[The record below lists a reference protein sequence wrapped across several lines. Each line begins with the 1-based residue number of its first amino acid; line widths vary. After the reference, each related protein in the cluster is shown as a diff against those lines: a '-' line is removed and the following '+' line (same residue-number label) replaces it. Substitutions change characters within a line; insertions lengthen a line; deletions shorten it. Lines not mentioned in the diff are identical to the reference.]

1 MRTNALR
8 ASNHIGD
15 KMMTHP
21 HLGLVPTLFE
31 LPDTP
36 QHKVVSMFSGI
47 GGMDMG
53 FLGGF
58 DYLGKTYDRL
68 PLPNRMGTITAK
80 AHVRL
85 IGITCTEIF
94 NSGEFWK
101 HLHSLP
107 KQALFIEYWGESVP
121 PENRIA
127 AWLRK
132 ADKLAKGWK
141 PSEHLFKDYRC

>member
-1 MRTNALR
+1 
-8 ASNHIGD
+8 
-15 KMMTHP
+15 MTHP

-58 DYLGKTYDRL
+58 DYLGKTYDSL
-68 PLPNRMGTITAK
+68 APSESYG
-80 AHVRL
+80 HD
-85 IGITCTEIF
+85 
-94 NSGEFWK
+94 NSKGACKTYRHNLHRDIHSGDVWK

-107 KQALFIEYWGESVP
+107 KQALFIECWGESVP